1 MKGLE
6 KFVNSPHFLRGMAG
20 LSIICLGIAVRK
32 EEKTI
37 KDKLDITAYSAEI
50 AFLSMKYV
58 NQSKTIEK

>member
-32 EEKTI
+32 EEKLLRTNWI
-37 KDKLDITAYSAEI
+37 LLLIPQRLH
-50 AFLSMKYV
+50 F
-58 NQSKTIEK
+58 